1 MGLLDRLKSMVSEMT
16 EEEKK
21 EFFEEM
27 DTGEAPEEPAPEAEE
42 LPDQIECTTEDLAG
56 IISVRD
62 EMLSL
67 KITFAD
73 ICLEH
78 DRQKEQMLEA
88 MEAKQEELMKEVES
102 IKEKY
107 IADPKARE
115 EYLLNIDPSLEDP
128 SFLLR
133 QSDSSPE

>member
-1 MGLLDRLKSMVSEMT
+1 MT
-16 EEEKK
+16 RV
-21 EFFEEM
+21 
-27 DTGEAPEEPAPEAEE
+27 DSTTGEYHDTSAHFVW
-42 LPDQIECTTEDLAG
+42 IG
-56 IISVRD
+56 
-62 EMLSL
+62 
-67 KITFAD
+67 
-73 ICLEH
+73 